1 MDTENPHV
9 RCKMPRNPFHP
20 LTNHVV
26 TSSSANNQLRHM
38 RILSLQCYEDDIS
51 IGAHQKFLTLMNNL
65 GLHWI
70 IIKKCFGVEPGIG
83 RRGRGG
89 RESSRGGRGGGRESS
104 RGGRGGGRESSRE
117 FRPSMWADQAN
128 LVSMMQSS
136 LIAIKPTVTMLT
148 MLTKIFSFSKGLS
161 D

>member
-1 MDTENPHV
+1 
-9 RCKMPRNPFHP
+9 
-20 LTNHVV
+20 
-26 TSSSANNQLRHM
+26 M

-89 RESSRGGRGGGRESS
+89 RESSR
-104 RGGRGGGRESSRE
+104 E